1 MIALLQR
8 VLKASVRVEGAL
20 AGQCGPGLLVLFCA
34 EKGDTVELAAKLAR
48 KTLGLRIFG
57 DKAGRMNRS
66 VRDAGGSI
74 LVVSQFTLAADC
86 SSGNRPSFTGAAA
99 PGDGR
104 ALYEAYVEA
113 LRSGGLS
120 VETGRFGARMEVSL
134 VNDGPVTI
142 WLRLPA

>member
-86 SSGNRPSFTGAAA
+86 RSGNRPSFIGAAA

-120 VETGRFGARMEVSL
+120 VETGRFGAHMEVSL

>member
-66 VRDAGGSI
+66 VRDAGGSM
-74 LVVSQFTLAADC
+74 VSQFTLAADC
-86 SSGNRPSFTGAAA
+86 RSGNRPSFIGAAA
-99 PGDGR
+99 LGDGR

-120 VETGRFGARMEVSL
+120 VETGRFGAHMEVSL